1 MERKQEKRWVKFD
14 VEAFY
19 PSISKTLLN
28 KAITYATSLTS
39 VTKEKEDIIYQCRKG
54 ILVGPN
60 NTLWQKV
67 SNPEFDM
74 SMGSEDGA
82 EVCELVG
89 FFMLNNL
96 EEIMPKENF
105 GIYRDDGLSVV
116 EGGGPQV
123 ERIKK
128 KIIQLFKAHDLKIT
142 IEGNS
147 KVVDF
152 LDVVMD
158 LATASFKPFTKPNA
172 TIRYVST
179 MSNHPPSIL
188 KNLPENINRR
198 LSSISSGE
206 EEFKMEADKYQH
218 ALEECG
224 HRHKLL
230 YNPQQSQRGRRR
242 TRQRK
247 VVWFNPPW
255 SFNIKTNIAGKF
267 ISLLKKHFP
276 PNSDLYKLINTKK
289 VKVSY
294 STCPNMDSFIKSHN
308 SKLMREEDKTIEPGC
323 NCRGGISACPLQG
336 RCQIQSLV

>member
-1 MERKQEKRWVKFD
+1 MKKKQEKRWVKFD

-28 KAITYATSLTS
+28 KAITYARSLTS
-39 VTKEKEDIIYQCRKG
+39 VTKEEEDIIHHCRKG

-67 SNPEFDM
+67 SNPEFDV

-89 FFMLNNL
+89 LFMLNNL

-158 LATASFKPFTKPNA
+158 LSSASFKPFTKPNA

-230 YNPQQSQRGRRR
+230 YNPRQSQRGRRR

-255 SFNIKTNIAGKF
+255 SSNIKANIAGKF

-276 PNSDLYKLINTKK
+276 PTQTCTS
-289 VKVSY
+289 S
-294 STCPNMDSFIKSHN
+294 STPRK
-308 SKLMREEDKTIEPGC
+308 
-323 NCRGGISACPLQG
+323 
-336 RCQIQSLV
+336 